1 MDQILHSGSALRARS
16 RSVQLQRAAFTDIK
30 FSEAVMKRRVRQ
42 YTTSRRVRRQS
53 YWAMMLSS
61 AIAASAAGP
70 AFAAPPAGG
79 QTVAQDVRV
88 LQFNIPAGPLDA
100 AIAEFQRI
108 TGLKVTMAN
117 PGIGTLQ
124 SPGVSGAM
132 TPARAMEAMLK
143 DTAVRATFTAAGLE
157 LSLQSLSESVSVEGV
172 GRIQSP
178 KYTEPLRDTPQT
190 VVLIPQQVIQ
200 QQNATSLRDVL
211 RNTPGITMSVGEGL
225 TGTHPSAGD
234 NVLIRG
240 FSARNDIYVDG
251 ARDPGSNSHD
261 MFNTE
266 SVEVAKG
273 PSSVTAGRGST
284 GGSINMITKSAN
296 AFNSA
301 NVRVTGGNA
310 DHKRTQLDVNRR
322 LTDTIAVRVNAMV
335 QDIGYAGRDIAEY
348 KSWGIAPSLAF
359 GLGSPTQLTLN
370 FSRVKQDNVPDWGLP
385 TLLPDL
391 AIAEH
396 VTVNDLDFSNWYG
409 LTSRDYERTTSDSAA
424 ATLTHKFNQSMT
436 LRNLTR
442 YSKNF
447 RDAVLTPPRPASS
460 TAGQGPGDPGYDPA
474 VAQIRRT
481 DTKYQFRNDKF
492 VTNQTDL
499 TSAFRTGPIEHRTD
513 IGVELSR
520 DRQPTHAFTDLFA
533 HGRPPVD
540 DLFNPTPDAAY
551 MPAYGL
557 TGASSNARAATVAG
571 YAFDTVKL
579 SQKWQ
584 VDLGARWD
592 RVDVEYTS
600 VATNGVATEFARV
613 DRAFSGRSG
622 VVFKPT
628 YRSTIYGA
636 YSTAFTPAYD
646 GAHGLTLAASGI
658 NNQALP
664 PEKTRNVEVGAKWDV
679 RGLHAT
685 AAAFRI
691 EKTNAKTTD
700 LNGAVVNA
708 GDQRIDGVEFGLN
721 GRLTSRLT
729 AFAGLALMDGKVRE
743 SGIPSEVGARL
754 AYVPRMSFDLWSTYE
769 VSRDLTVGGGV
780 RHSDGHYFNQTG
792 GFLFVA
798 NRFDTR
804 YVENAAAIQA
814 LTKYWVIDAMATY
827 KVNKHLQL
835 QVNANNLNNEQYV
848 DRGYD
853 RHFLPGPTRQILIS
867 PVLTW

>member
-1 MDQILHSGSALRARS
+1 
-16 RSVQLQRAAFTDIK
+16 
-30 FSEAVMKRRVRQ
+30 
-42 YTTSRRVRRQS
+42 
-53 YWAMMLSS
+53 MMLSS
-61 AIAASAAGP
+61 ALAASGAGSVL
-70 AFAAPPAGG
+70 AAAPPAGELA
-79 QTVAQDVRV
+79 AQDIRV
-88 LQFNIPAGPLDA
+88 LQFDIPAGPLDG
-100 AIAEFQRI
+100 AIAEFERI
-108 TGLKVTMAN
+108 AGVKVTLAN
-117 PGIGTLQ
+117 PGIATVQ

-132 TPARAMEAMLK
+132 TAARAMDALLRN
-143 DTAVRATFTAAGLE
+143 TGVVASFTATGVE
-157 LSLQSLSESVSVEGV
+157 LSLRRLSESVSVEGTAKA
-172 GRIQSP
+172 QSP

-190 VVLIPQQVIQ
+190 VVVIPQQIIQ
-200 QQNATSLRDVL
+200 QQNVTSLRDVL
-211 RNTPGITMSVGEGL
+211 RNTPGVTMSVGEGAS
-225 TGTHPSAGD
+225 GTYPAAGD

-240 FSARNDIYVDG
+240 FSARNDIYIDG

-266 SVEVAKG
+266 AVEVAKG

-296 AFNSA
+296 ALNSA

-310 DHKRTQLDVNRR
+310 DHKRAQLDVNRR

-335 QDIGYAGRDIAEY
+335 QDTGYAGRDVAEY
-348 KSWGIAPSLAF
+348 KTWGFAPSLAL

-370 FSRVKQDNVPDWGLP
+370 FSRSKQDNVPDWGLP

-391 AIAEH
+391 AVAEH
-396 VTVNDLDFSNWYG
+396 VTINDLDFSNWYG
-409 LTSRDYERTTSDSAA
+409 LTSRDYERTTSDSAT
-424 ATLTHKFNQSMT
+424 ATLTHKFNQSVT

-460 TAGQGPGDPGYDPA
+460 TAGQGPGDPGYDPG

-481 DTKYQFRNDKF
+481 DTKYQHRDDRFL
-492 VTNQTDL
+492 TNQTDL
-499 TSAFRTGPIEHRTD
+499 TSAFRTGPIQHRTD
-513 IGVELSR
+513 VGVEFSR
-520 DRQPTHAFTDLFA
+520 DRQPTFAFTDLFTN
-533 HGRPPVD
+533 GRPPVD
-540 DLFNPTPDAAY
+540 DLFSPTPDASY
-551 MPAYGL
+551 TPAYGL

-579 SQKWQ
+579 TEKWQ

-592 RVDVEYTS
+592 KVDVDYTS
-600 VATNGVATEFARV
+600 VATNGVASEFARV

-622 VVFKPT
+622 VVYKPT
-628 YRSTIYGA
+628 LRSSIYGA

-646 GAHGLTLAASGI
+646 GAHGLTLAGSGV
-658 NNQALP
+658 NNQSLP
-664 PEKTRNVEVGAKWDV
+664 PEKTRNIEVGAKWDV

-685 AAAFRI
+685 AAVFRI

-700 LNGAVVNA
+700 LNGAVILA
-708 GDQRIDGVEFGLN
+708 GDQRIDGIELGVN
-721 GRLTSRLT
+721 GHLTTRLT

-743 SGIPSEVGARL
+743 SGAPSEVGARL
-754 AYVPRMSFDLWSTYE
+754 AYVPRISFDVWSTYE
-769 VSRDLTVGGGV
+769 LSRQLTVGGGV

-792 GFLFVA
+792 GFLFVS

-814 LTKYWVIDAMATY
+814 LTRYWVIDAMATY
-827 KVNKHLQL
+827 QINKHLQL
-835 QVNANNLNNEQYV
+835 QVNANNLNNERYV

-867 PVLTW
+867 PVITW